1 MYAKHSLPFSHKNDS
16 AKRLKDAVIRQLQQF
31 FEYFPTI
38 GYKPL
43 ADFYVRNI
51 DYDNAVVELKT
62 EGLTGKSCRSAT
74 FSTNLSEKIG
84 MGKMQFKK
92 SRRLS

>member
-1 MYAKHSLPFSHKNDS
+1 MQYPFIYSV
-16 AKRLKDAVIRQLQQF
+16 KRLKDTVIRKLQQF

-51 DYDNAVVELKT
+51 DYNNAVVKLKT
-62 EGLTGKSCRSAT
+62 EGLTGKSCRSTTIVADIAIT
-74 FSTNLSEKIG
+74 FSI
-84 MGKMQFKK
+84 
-92 SRRLS
+92 

>member
-1 MYAKHSLPFSHKNDS
+1 MYASIRFLFPIKILYPFIYS
-16 AKRLKDAVIRQLQQF
+16 AKRLKEAVIRKLQQF

-62 EGLTGKSCRSAT
+62 EGLTGKSCRSTTIVADIAIT
-74 FSTNLSEKIG
+74 FSI
-84 MGKMQFKK
+84 
-92 SRRLS
+92 